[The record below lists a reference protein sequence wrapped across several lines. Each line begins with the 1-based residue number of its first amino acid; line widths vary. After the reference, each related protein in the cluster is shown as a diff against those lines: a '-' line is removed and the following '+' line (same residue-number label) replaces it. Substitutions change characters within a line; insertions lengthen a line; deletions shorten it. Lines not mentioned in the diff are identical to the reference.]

1 MIRFDILSIFPEMFE
16 SPFSSSLIKKAWDRQ
31 IIDIHVHDIRHYAT
45 DKHRMTDDYPYGG
58 GGGMIMKVEPVARA
72 LDDIVFPGGNCQV
85 ILMTPQGEPFNQNIA
100 EDLIRFD
107 HLVVICGHY
116 EGIDERIR
124 EHLVDRELSIGDYV
138 LTGGE
143 LPAMILVDAVARL
156 VPSVLGNDESARNDT
171 FTMGRLEHPQYT
183 RPQEYRGWTVPD
195 ILLSGDHKKIDRWR
209 RKKSLERTLK
219 RRPDLL
225 ETGPLSEED
234 RDLLEG
240 IRKSE
245 FE

>member
-1 MIRFDILSIFPEMFE
+1 MFE
-16 SPFSSSLIKKAWDRQ
+16 SPFNSSLIKKAWDRQ
-31 IIDIHVHDIRHYAT
+31 IIDIRVHDIRHYAT

-58 GGGMIMKVEPVARA
+58 GGGMVMKVEPVARA
-72 LDDIVFPGGNCQV
+72 LDDIVYPGGNCQV
-85 ILMTPQGEPFNQNIA
+85 ILMTPQGEPFNQSIA
-100 EDLIRFD
+100 EDLTRFD

-195 ILLSGDHKKIDRWR
+195 ILLSGDHKKIDQWR
-209 RKKSLERTLK
+209 RRKSLERTLK

-225 ETGPLSEED
+225 ETPPLSEED

-245 FE
+245 TSK